1 MSNSLWPH
9 ELQHT
14 RPPCPSPTKSQI
26 VTILPSNPIVLHDDV
41 YLPNST
47 SIFILS
53 FSPLNL
59 QYFFSLLTLSG
70 CCCLQFSHSVVSES
84 ATPWTIALQDPCPSP
99 TPGTYSNLRPLSC
112 WCNPTISSSVIPF
125 SSCFQSFQISCP
137 FPVSQLLTTGGQ
149 STGVSASA
157 SVLPMN
163 IQEWFPLWW
172 TGWISLQS
180 KGLLSL
186 LQLHSSKASILGV
199 QLSL

>member
-1 MSNSLWPH
+1 MSDSLWPH

-26 VTILPSNPIVLHDDV
+26 VTTLPSNPIFLHDDV

-53 FSPLNL
+53 FPPLKSPI
-59 QYFFSLLTLSG
+59 FFLT
-70 CCCLQFSHSVVSES
+70 SHSEWMLLPSVQLLSRIWVCDPMDYS
-84 ATPWTIALQDPCPSP
+84 IAGSLSITNSWDLLKLMSIELLMPSNYLILCCPF
-99 TPGTYSNLRPLSC
+99 LLLL
-112 WCNPTISSSVIPF
+112 
-125 SSCFQSFQISCP
+125 QSFQISCP

-157 SVLPMN
+157 SVLPVN

-199 QLSL
+199 QLSS